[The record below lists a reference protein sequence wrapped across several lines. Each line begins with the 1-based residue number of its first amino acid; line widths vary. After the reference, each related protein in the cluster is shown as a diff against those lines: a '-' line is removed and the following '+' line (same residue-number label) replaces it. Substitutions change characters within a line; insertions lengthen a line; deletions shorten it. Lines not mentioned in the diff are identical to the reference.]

1 MQSGNKEIDKILDKK
16 LKNALMKKTS
26 DEFTDNLMKQINLSH
41 QFAKEDKKESKV
53 LVYITGGIS
62 LFILSFLILIGV
74 FYESSPGSSRTK
86 NVFNNFSTL
95 LQENILAIYNK
106 IGISFSLEYL
116 LIILMIIVFIAMSN
130 VTDKIFLRKR

>member
-1 MQSGNKEIDKILDKK
+1 
-16 LKNALMKKTS
+16 MKVHPDRAGQK
-26 DEFTDNLMKQINLSH
+26 
-41 QFAKEDKKESKV
+41 
-53 LVYITGGIS
+53 
-62 LFILSFLILIGV
+62 IGV

>member
-86 NVFNNFSTL
+86 NRC
-95 LQENILAIYNK
+95 
-106 IGISFSLEYL
+106 
-116 LIILMIIVFIAMSN
+116 
-130 VTDKIFLRKR
+130 FL